1 MAPKRKAA
9 AAAKEEAAPTKKGKG
24 GLAIGD
30 DFPNLPELE
39 FDESTP
45 EEKKTVKLSDVL
57 KDHGIILFF
66 YPKANTGGCT
76 KQACGFQDNLSEIEK
91 AGYKVFGMSADKPKS
106 QAGWKAKR
114 GFKYNLLSDPSYEVL
129 KTLGVTKGAKSISRS
144 HIVVEKGGKIKDV
157 RIGISPGDSFA
168 EALKTVTA

>member
-1 MAPKRKAA
+1 MYELETLRPARDSLQSPARDGSIELLSSILLSRIMAPKRKAA
-9 AAAKEEAAPTKKGKG
+9 AAAKEEAAPPKKGKG

-30 DFPNLPELE
+30 DFPDLPELE

-76 KQACGFQDNLSEIEK
+76 KQACGFQDNLAEIEK

-106 QAGWKAKR
+106 QAGWKTKR
-114 GFKYNLLSDPSYEVL
+114 GFEYNLLSDPSYEVSVTAL
-129 KTLGVTKGAKSISRS
+129 VNRVLGV
-144 HIVVEKGGKIKDV
+144 
-157 RIGISPGDSFA
+157 
-168 EALKTVTA
+168 